1 MSTTSVD
8 LSSVRAL
15 STRADRMLPGAT
27 CLSHKAELQVFVLF
41 LSTTTKLC
49 RLSPALLLLA
59 ASMEGALKRVEYQTG
74 PCLRRMV
81 HWLLLLAI
89 VCD

>member
-1 MSTTSVD
+1 
-8 LSSVRAL
+8 
-15 STRADRMLPGAT
+15 MLPGAT
-27 CLSHKAELQVFVLF
+27 CPGHKKKLQVSVLF
-41 LSTTTKLC
+41 HQPRPSYVIW
-49 RLSPALLLLA
+49 LSPALLLLA
-59 ASMEGALKRVEYQTG
+59 ASMEGVLRRVEYQIG